1 MPSSPG
7 HVAINAVFLD
17 PPMGG
22 IETYLREL
30 CRCLLARPEAPRLT
44 VFLNPAGHAKL
55 ATEPWAQ
62 EAELVACPTVG
73 RAGLRAV
80 GELTAV
86 GVLADR
92 RRAEVIHSVAM
103 TGPLA
108 CRARRVVTVP
118 DTIWITHPE
127 DTLTHRLWRAIVP
140 VVAKRAQRVVAISHA
155 AGEDLR
161 RDLHVPAAKLD
172 VVPLG
177 YGSPVSIAPTAGAEL
192 RARLGLGPGPIVLNV
207 GQKKPHRNLELL
219 IGAMVAVREAVP
231 DAQLVL
237 PGPPNAE
244 AEAALRTL
252 AASLGLDGAVT
263 IPGFV
268 DAADLEGLYAE
279 ATAFALPSLVEGFG
293 LPVLEA
299 MVRGLPVACSRDSAP
314 GEVAGSAGLL
324 VDPTSEADIAGA
336 TVRLLTD
343 AELRDRLSAAGKER
357 AAGYTWERCADETLE
372 VYRRALVGRGAA
384 RG

>member
-7 HVAINAVFLD
+7 HVAINALFLD

-22 IETYLREL
+22 VETYLREL
-30 CRCLLARPEAPRLT
+30 CRCLLARDDAPRLT

-73 RAGLRAV
+73 RAGFRAV

-86 GVLADR
+86 GALADR
-92 RRAEVIHSVAM
+92 RRVDVVHSVAM

-127 DTLTHRLWRAIVP
+127 ETITHRLWRAIVP
-140 VVAKRAQRVVAISHA
+140 VVAKRAHRVVAISHA

-161 RDLHVPAAKLD
+161 RDLHVSSAKLD

-177 YGSPVSIAPTAGAEL
+177 YGSPATVTPTLGTEL
-192 RARLGLGPGPIVLNV
+192 RQRLGLGPGPIVLNV
-207 GQKKPHRNLELL
+207 GQKKPHRNLEVLVR
-219 IGAMVAVREAVP
+219 AMVAVRETVP

-244 AEAALRTL
+244 AEAALRAL
-252 AASLGLDGAVT
+252 ATSLGLDGAVT

-268 DAADLEGLYAE
+268 DDADLEGLYVE
-279 ATAFALPSLVEGFG
+279 AGAFVLPSLVEGFG

-299 MVRGLPVACSRDSAP
+299 MARGLPVACSRDSAP
-314 GEVAGSAGLL
+314 GEVAGDAGLL
-324 VDPTSEADIAGA
+324 LDPTSEGEIVDA

-343 AELRDRLSAAGKER
+343 ADLRARLSAAGRQR
-357 AAGYTWERCADETLE
+357 AAGYTWERCADETLD
-372 VYRRALVGRGAA
+372 VYRRALAGPDANRG
-384 RG
+384 

>member
-30 CRCLLARPEAPRLT
+30 CRCLLERQDAPRLT

-62 EAELVACPTVG
+62 EADLVACPTVG
-73 RAGLRAV
+73 RAGFRAI
-80 GELTAV
+80 GELTAI
-86 GVLADR
+86 GALADR
-92 RRAEVIHSVAM
+92 RRADVVHSVAM

-127 DTLTHRLWRAIVP
+127 DTINHRLWRAIVP
-140 VVAKRAQRVVAISHA
+140 VVAKRAHRVVAISHA

-161 RDLHVPAAKLD
+161 RDLHVPSGKLD

-177 YGSPVSIAPTAGAEL
+177 FGSPAAVAPTPGAEL
-192 RARLGLGPGPIVLNV
+192 RERLGLGPGPIVLNV
-207 GQKKPHRNLELL
+207 GQKKPHRNLESL
-219 IGAMVAVREAVP
+219 IRAMVAVREAVP
-231 DAQLVL
+231 GAQLVL

-244 AEAALRTL
+244 AEAALRAL
-252 AASLGLDGAVT
+252 AASVGLDGAMT

-268 DAADLEGLYAE
+268 DTADLEGLYAE
-279 ATAFALPSLVEGFG
+279 AEAFVLPSLVEGFG

-299 MVRGLPVACSRDSAP
+299 MARGLPVACSRDSAP
-314 GEVAGSAGLL
+314 GEVAGTAGLL
-324 VDPTSEADIAGA
+324 LDPTSEAAIADA

-343 AELRDRLSAAGKER
+343 DDLRARLSAAGRER
-357 AAGYTWERCADETLE
+357 AAGYTWERCADETLD
-372 VYRRALVGRGAA
+372 VYRRAMAGRKAT
-384 RG
+384 RS

>member
-30 CRCLLARPEAPRLT
+30 CRCLLLRDDAPRLT

-55 ATEPWAQ
+55 ATEPWAE
-62 EAELVACPTVG
+62 EAELVACPTIG
-73 RAGLRAV
+73 RAGFRAI
-80 GELTAV
+80 GELTAI
-86 GVLADR
+86 GALADR
-92 RRAEVIHSVAM
+92 RRVDVVHSVAM

-127 DTLTHRLWRAIVP
+127 DTINHRLWRAIVP
-140 VVAKRAQRVVAISHA
+140 LVARRAHRVVAISHA

-161 RDLHVPAAKLD
+161 RDLRVPSDKLD

-177 YGSPVSIAPTAGAEL
+177 YGSPAAVVPTPGAEL
-192 RARLGLGPGPIVLNV
+192 RERLGLGPGPIVLNV
-207 GQKKPHRNLELL
+207 GQKKPHRNLESL
-219 IGAMVAVREAVP
+219 IRAMVAVREAVP
-231 DAQLVL
+231 GAQLVL
-237 PGPPNAE
+237 PGPPNDE
-244 AEAALRTL
+244 AEASLRAL
-252 AASLGLDGAVT
+252 AASLGLGEAVT

-268 DAADLEGLYAE
+268 DNADLEGLYAE
-279 ATAFALPSLVEGFG
+279 ATAFVLPSLVEGFG

-299 MVRGLPVACSRDSAP
+299 MARGLPVACSRDSAP

-324 VDPTSEADIAGA
+324 LDPTSEREIAEA

-343 AELRDRLSAAGKER
+343 DELRARLSTAGRER
-357 AAGYTWERCADETLE
+357 AASYTWDRCADETLD
-372 VYRRALVGRGAA
+372 VYRRAFAGSDAA

>member
-1 MPSSPG
+1 MPSTPG

-30 CRCLLARPEAPRLT
+30 CRCLLLRQDAPRLT

-55 ATEPWAQ
+55 TAEPWAQ
-62 EAELVACPTVG
+62 EAELVACPAVG

-86 GVLADR
+86 GALADR
-92 RRAEVIHSVAM
+92 RRADVIHSVAM
-103 TGPLA
+103 TGPLLS
-108 CRARRVVTVP
+108 RARRVVTVP

-127 DTLTHRLWRAIVP
+127 DTITHRLWRTIVP
-140 VVAKRAQRVVAISHA
+140 VVARRAHRVVAISHA
-155 AGEDLR
+155 AGEDLK
-161 RDLHVPAAKLD
+161 RDLNVPAAKLD

-177 YGSPVSIAPTAGAEL
+177 YGSPTIAAPTPGEEV
-192 RARLGLGPGPIVLNV
+192 RKRLGLGPGPIVLNV
-207 GQKKPHRNLELL
+207 GQKKPHRNLERL

-244 AEAALRTL
+244 AEAALRAL
-252 AASLGLDGAVT
+252 ATSLGLARAVT

-268 DAADLEGLYAE
+268 ESADLEGLYAA
-279 ATAFALPSLVEGFG
+279 ATAFVLPSLVEGFG

-299 MVRGLPVACSRDSAP
+299 MARGLPVACTRDSAP
-314 GEVAGSAGLL
+314 GEIAGDAGLL
-324 VDPTSEADIAGA
+324 LDPTSEAEIAAA
-336 TVRLLTD
+336 TVRLLSD
-343 AELRDRLSAAGKER
+343 EELRNRLSEAGR
-357 AAGYTWERCADETLE
+357 ARAGAYTWERCADETLD
-372 VYRRALVGRGAA
+372 VYRRALATRG
-384 RG
+384 

>member
-1 MPSSPG
+1 MPSFPG
-7 HVAINAVFLD
+7 HVAINALFLD

-30 CRCLLARPEAPRLT
+30 CRCLLLRQDAPRLT
-44 VFLNPAGHAKL
+44 VFLNPAGYAKL
-55 ATEPWAQ
+55 TAEPWAQ
-62 EAELVACPTVG
+62 EAELVACPAVG

-86 GVLADR
+86 GALADR
-92 RRAEVIHSVAM
+92 RRADVVHSVAM

-127 DTLTHRLWRAIVP
+127 DTITHRLWRTVVP
-140 VVAKRAQRVVAISHA
+140 LVARRAQRVVAISHA

-161 RDLHVPAAKLD
+161 RDLHVAPDKLD

-177 YGSPVSIAPTAGAEL
+177 FGSPVSVSPTSGAEL

-219 IGAMVAVREAVP
+219 IRAMVAVRATVP

-244 AEAALRTL
+244 AEAALRAL
-252 AASLGLDGAVT
+252 ATSLGLGEAVT

-268 DAADLEGLYAE
+268 DSADLEGLYAE
-279 ATAFALPSLVEGFG
+279 AAAFVLPSLVEGFG

-299 MVRGLPVACSRDSAP
+299 MARGLPVACSRDSAP
-314 GEVAGSAGLL
+314 GEIAGAAGLL
-324 VDPTSEADIAGA
+324 VDPTSEVDVAGA

-343 AELRDRLSAAGKER
+343 DDLRARLSTAGRER

-372 VYRRALVGRGAA
+372 VYRRALVGREAA

>member
-1 MPSSPG
+1 MRSSPG

-22 IETYLREL
+22 VETYLREL
-30 CRCLLARPEAPRLT
+30 CRCLLARDDAPRLT

-55 ATEPWAQ
+55 MTEPWAD

-73 RAGLRAV
+73 RAGFRAI
-80 GELTAV
+80 GELTAI
-86 GVLADR
+86 GALADR
-92 RRAEVIHSVAM
+92 RRVDVVHSVAM

-127 DTLTHRLWRAIVP
+127 DTINNRLWRTIVP
-140 VVAKRAQRVVAISHA
+140 LVARRAHRVVAISHA

-161 RDLHVPAAKLD
+161 RDLRVPPDKLD

-177 YGSPVSIAPTAGAEL
+177 FGSPVGVAPTPGAEL
-192 RARLGLGPGPIVLNV
+192 RARLRLGPGPIVLNV
-207 GQKKPHRNLELL
+207 GQKKPHRNLEAL
-219 IGAMVAVREAVP
+219 IRAMVAVRETVP
-231 DAQLVL
+231 EAQLVL
-237 PGPPNAE
+237 PGPASAE
-244 AEAALRTL
+244 AEAALRAL
-252 AASLGLDGAVT
+252 ADGVGLDDAVT

-268 DAADLEGLYAE
+268 DNADLEGLYAE
-279 ATAFALPSLVEGFG
+279 AEAFVLPSLVEGFG

-299 MVRGLPVACSRDSAP
+299 MARGLPVACSRDSAP
-314 GEVAGSAGLL
+314 GEIAGTAGLL
-324 VDPTSEADIAGA
+324 LDPTSEVEIADA

-343 AELRDRLSAAGKER
+343 AELGARLSSAGRVR
-357 AAGYTWERCADETLE
+357 AASYTWERCADETLD
-372 VYRRALVGRGAA
+372 VYRRAVSGPEANHG
-384 RG
+384 

>member
-30 CRCLLARPEAPRLT
+30 CRCLLAHPEGPRLT
-44 VFLNPAGHAKL
+44 VFLNPAGYAKL

-86 GVLADR
+86 GALADR
-92 RRAEVIHSVAM
+92 RRADVIHSVAM

-127 DTLTHRLWRAIVP
+127 DTVTHRLWRAIVP
-140 VVAKRAQRVVAISHA
+140 IVAKRAQRVVAISHA

-161 RDLHVPAAKLD
+161 RDLHVSPDKLD
-172 VVPLG
+172 VVALG
-177 YGSPVSIAPTAGAEL
+177 YGSPATVTPTAGAEL

-244 AEAALRTL
+244 AEAALHTL
-252 AASLGLDGAVT
+252 AAGLGLSEAVT

-268 DAADLEGLYAE
+268 DGADLEGLYAE
-279 ATAFALPSLVEGFG
+279 AAAFALPSLVEGFG

-299 MVRGLPVACSRDSAP
+299 MARGLPVACSRDSAP

-324 VDPTSEADIAGA
+324 VDPTSEADVAGA
-336 TVRLLTD
+336 IVRLLTD
-343 AELRDRLSAAGKER
+343 DELRARLSAAGKER
-357 AAGYTWERCADETLE
+357 AAGYTWERCADETLA
-372 VYRRALVGRGAA
+372 VYRRALAA